1 MDRIMDSG
9 SIDWGSTPHG
19 CTTAPDSFCP
29 ALFFKNQPTLKRNSY
44 LAAIAALAIAISAGA
59 PEASAQKYRDTSL
72 SNKERAELV
81 LKELTLDEKIAMMMD
96 DSPAV
101 ERLGIKRYNW
111 WNEALHGVGRAGFA
125 TVFPQAIGMA
135 ATFDDTLLRDI
146 FTCISD
152 EARAKFNTLGDEDV
166 TRYKGLTF
174 WTPNVNIFRDPRW
187 GRGQETYGEDP
198 YLSSMLGKAAVGG
211 LQGPADAKQIK
222 TIACA
227 KHYAVHSGP
236 EWNRHSF
243 DARDID
249 PRDLWETYLPAFKT
263 LVDANVGQV
272 MCAYNRVEGEPC
284 CSNKRLLNDILRN
297 KWGYDKIVVS
307 DCWAIRDFFRPDAH
321 ATHPSATEASAD
333 AVISGTDL
341 ECGSAY
347 KNLREAYDKG
357 LVSEDAIDRS
367 LLRLLEARLSL
378 GELFNDPGEWDSL
391 GQNDICSPAHK
402 QLALDAARKSMTLL
416 KNNGI
421 LPLSPDAKIM
431 VMGPNATDS
440 VMQWGNYNG
449 FPTRT
454 TSILEGIQAIAPQ
467 ARYLKGCDH
476 VKNNNTV
483 STFDMLSSNG
493 QKGITATYWNN
504 TAKEGSPAATEQI
517 SFPINK
523 NTGGATVFAPGVN
536 LEDFSA
542 TFSTVFTPEESG
554 EYFINMTASRGLKGL
569 KVNGERVAKSY
580 GSNPTN
586 DYAYAIQAE
595 KGKSY
600 DIEIDWVNDR
610 PGTAVLKFD
619 IGRSVKYDT
628 DCADSDVVVFVGG
641 ISAALE
647 GEEMP
652 VTVEGFRGGDRTSIE
667 LPAVQRELIRDLR
680 KQGKKIVFVNC
691 SGSAMGLAQEDE
703 LCDAVLQAWYPGEAG
718 GTAVAETLFGLNNPA
733 GRLPVT
739 FYTGD
744 AQLPD
749 FEDYDMTGRTY
760 RYMTDKPLYAFGHGL
775 SYTTFDYS
783 APKVKGGKAGD
794 PVRLSVKVKNSGD
807 RDGDEV
813 VQVYVKNSADR
824 ELNKTL
830 RAFRR
835 IHLKAG
841 EAKDVEFELAPDAFA
856 FYDTVSGE
864 LKALPGSYEVAV
876 GPASDNTA
884 SVMIDYK

>member
-1 MDRIMDSG
+1 M
-9 SIDWGSTPHG
+9 
-19 CTTAPDSFCP
+19 TAM
-29 ALFFKNQPTLKRNSY
+29 
-44 LAAIAALAIAISAGA
+44 AAIAIAFAAGNTD
-59 PEASAQKYRDTSL
+59 ASAQKYKDSSL
-72 SNKERAELV
+72 SNKERAQLV
-81 LKELTLDEKIAMMMD
+81 LDELTLDEKIAMMMD
-96 DSPAV
+96 DSPAI

-111 WNEALHGVGRAGFA
+111 WNEALHGIGRAGFA
-125 TVFPQAIGMA
+125 TVFPQAVGMA
-135 ATFDDTLLRDI
+135 ATFDDVLIHDI
-146 FTCISD
+146 FNCISD
-152 EARAKFNTLGDEDV
+152 EARAKFNTLGDQDV

-198 YLSSMLGKAAVGG
+198 YLSSMLGKAAVEG
-211 LQGPADAKQIK
+211 LQGPADAKHIK

-307 DCWAIRDFFRPDAH
+307 DCWAIRDFFRKDAH
-321 ATHPSATEASAD
+321 ATHPSAVEASAD
-333 AVISGTDL
+333 AVFSGTDL

-347 KNLREAYDKG
+347 KSLREAYDKG
-357 LVSEDAIDRS
+357 LISEETIDRS

-378 GELFNDPGEWDSL
+378 GELFYESSEWDSL
-391 GQNDICSPAHK
+391 GHKDICSPAHK

-416 KNNGI
+416 KNNGV
-421 LPLSPDAKIM
+421 LPLNADAKIM
-431 VMGPNATDS
+431 VMGPNANDT

-467 ARYLKGCDH
+467 ALYLKGCDH
-476 VKNNNTV
+476 VKNNNTI
-483 STFDMLSSNG
+483 STFDMLSIDG
-493 QKGITATYWNN
+493 HKGFNATYWNN
-504 TAKEGSPAATEQI
+504 TSKEGEPAAREII

-523 NTGGATVFAPGVN
+523 STGGATVFAPGVN

-542 TFSTVFTPEESG
+542 TFSTEFTPGESG
-554 EYFINMTASRGLKGL
+554 EYIINMTASRGLKGL
-569 KVNGERVAKSY
+569 NIDGKRVAKSY

-595 KGKSY
+595 KGKTY
-600 DIEIDWVNDR
+600 KIDIDWVNDR

-619 IGRSVKYDT
+619 IGRSVEYET
-628 DCADSDVVVFVGG
+628 DCGDVDVVVFAGG

-652 VTVEGFRGGDRTSIE
+652 VTVEGFKGGDRTSIE
-667 LPAVQRELIRDLR
+667 LPKVQRELIRDLK
-680 KQGKKIVFVNC
+680 KQGKKIVFINC

-718 GTAVAETLFGLNNPA
+718 GTAVAETIFGINNPA

-749 FEDYDMTGRTY
+749 FEDYDMSGRTY
-760 RYMTDKPLYAFGHGL
+760 RYMTEKPLYAFGHGL
-775 SYTTFDYS
+775 SYTTFEYS
-783 APKVKGGKAGD
+783 KPEVSGDKAGD
-794 PVRLSVKVKNSGD
+794 PVTLSVNIKNSGD

-813 VQVYVKNSADR
+813 VQVYIKNTEDR

-835 IHLKAG
+835 INLKKG
-841 EAKDVEFELAPDAFA
+841 ESQDVTFELGPEAFA
-856 FYDTVSGE
+856 FFNPESGE
-864 LKALPGSYEVAV
+864 MQTLPGTYEVSV
-876 GPASDNTA
+876 GGASDKNTM
-884 SVMIDYK
+884 VTVVLN

>member
-1 MDRIMDSG
+1 M
-9 SIDWGSTPHG
+9 
-19 CTTAPDSFCP
+19 
-29 ALFFKNQPTLKRNSY
+29 KQKRHIAAF
-44 LAAIAALAIAISAGA
+44 AAIAIAFAAASGTALA
-59 PEASAQKYRDTSL
+59 QDYKDTSL
-72 SNKERAELV
+72 TNRERAELV
-81 LKELTLDEKIAMMMD
+81 LKQLTLDEKIAMMMD
-96 DSPAV
+96 DSPAID
-101 ERLGIKRYNW
+101 RLGIKRYNW

-135 ATFDDTLLRDI
+135 AAFDGDLQFRVFD
-146 FTCISD
+146 CISD
-152 EARAKFNTLGDEDV
+152 EARAKFNTLGDEEV

-198 YLSSMLGKAAVGG
+198 YLSSVLGKAAVEG
-211 LQGPADAKQIK
+211 LQGPADAKHIK

-284 CSNKRLLNDILRN
+284 CSNKRLLHDILRN
-297 KWGYDKIVVS
+297 RWGYDKIIVS

-321 ATHPSATEASAD
+321 ATHPSAVEASAD
-333 AVISGTDL
+333 AVASGTDL

-347 KNLREAYDKG
+347 KSLREAYDKG
-357 LVSEDAIDRS
+357 LISEEAIDTS

-378 GELFNDPGEWDSL
+378 GELFDDASEWDSL
-391 GQNDICSPAHK
+391 GEKDICSPTHK
-402 QLALDAARKSMTLL
+402 QLALEAARKSMTLL

-421 LPLSPDAKIM
+421 LPLSPDARIT

-449 FPTRT
+449 FPTHT
-454 TSILEGIQAIAPQ
+454 TSILDGILAIAPQ

-476 VKNNNTV
+476 VKNNNTI
-483 STFDMLSSNG
+483 STFDMLSSDG
-493 QKGITATYWNN
+493 KKGITAAYWNN
-504 TAKEGSPAATEQI
+504 TSKAGEPVAREVLTS
-517 SFPINK
+517 PINK

-542 TFSTVFTPEESG
+542 TFSTEFTPEESG
-554 EYFINMTASRGLKGL
+554 EYIINMTASRGLKGL
-569 KVNGERVAKSY
+569 SVDGKRVAKSY

-586 DYAYAIQAE
+586 DYAYAIQAA
-595 KGKSY
+595 KGKTY
-600 DIEIDWVNDR
+600 RIDIDWVNDR
-610 PGTAVLKFD
+610 PGIAVLKFD
-619 IGRSVKYDT
+619 IGRSVDYAT
-628 DCADSDVVVFVGG
+628 ECGDSDIVVFVGG

-652 VTVEGFRGGDRTSIE
+652 VSVEGFRGGDRNTIE
-667 LPAVQRELIRDLR
+667 LPQVQRDLVR
-680 KQGKKIVFVNC
+680 KLKEQGKKIVFVNC
-691 SGSAMGLAQEDE
+691 SGSAMGLSQEDA

-744 AQLPD
+744 SQLPD
-749 FEDYDMTGRTY
+749 FEDYDMSGRTY
-760 RYMTDKPLYAFGHGL
+760 RYMTEKPLYAFGHGL
-775 SYTTFDYS
+775 SYTSFDYS
-783 APKVKGGKAGD
+783 TPKVKASKAGM
-794 PVRLSVKVKNSGD
+794 PVSLSLDVKNSGD

-813 VQVYVKNSADR
+813 VQVYIKRSDDR

-835 IHLKAG
+835 IHLKKG
-841 EAKDVEFELAPDAFA
+841 ETKDVSFDLGPDAFA
-856 FYDTVSGE
+856 FFNPESGE
-864 LKALPGSYEVAV
+864 METRPGTYELFV
-876 GPASDNTA
+876 GPASDNT
-884 SVMIDYK
+884 SKITVNLD

>member
-1 MDRIMDSG
+1 M
-9 SIDWGSTPHG
+9 
-19 CTTAPDSFCP
+19 
-29 ALFFKNQPTLKRNSY
+29 KQKRHIAAF
-44 LAAIAALAIAISAGA
+44 AAIAIAFAAASGTALA
-59 PEASAQKYRDTSL
+59 QDYKDTSL
-72 SNKERAELV
+72 SNRERAELV
-81 LKELTLDEKIAMMMD
+81 LKQLTLDEKIAMMMD
-96 DSPAV
+96 DSPAID
-101 ERLGIKRYNW
+101 RLGIKRYNW

-135 ATFDDTLLRDI
+135 AAFDSDLQFRVFD
-146 FTCISD
+146 CISD
-152 EARAKFNTLGDEDV
+152 EARAKFNTLGDEEV

-198 YLSSMLGKAAVGG
+198 YLSSVLGKAAVEG
-211 LQGPADAKQIK
+211 LQGPADAKHIK

-284 CSNKRLLNDILRN
+284 CSNKRLLHDILRN
-297 KWGYDKIVVS
+297 RWGYDKIIVS

-321 ATHPSATEASAD
+321 ATHPSAVEASAD
-333 AVISGTDL
+333 AVASGTDL

-347 KNLREAYDKG
+347 KSLREAYDKG
-357 LVSEDAIDRS
+357 LISEEAIDTS

-378 GELFNDPGEWDSL
+378 GELFDDASEWDSL
-391 GQNDICSPAHK
+391 GEKDICSPAHK
-402 QLALDAARKSMTLL
+402 QLALEAARKSMTLL

-421 LPLSPDAKIM
+421 LPLSPDARIT

-449 FPTRT
+449 FPTHT
-454 TSILEGIQAIAPQ
+454 TSILDGILAIAPQ

-476 VKNNNTV
+476 VKNNNTI
-483 STFDMLSSNG
+483 STFDMLSSDG
-493 QKGITATYWNN
+493 KKGITAAYWNN
-504 TAKEGSPAATEQI
+504 TSKAGEPVAREVITS
-517 SFPINK
+517 PINK

-542 TFSTVFTPEESG
+542 TFSTEFTPEESG
-554 EYFINMTASRGLKGL
+554 EYIINMTASRGLKGL
-569 KVNGERVAKSY
+569 SVDGKRVAKSY

-595 KGKSY
+595 KGKTY
-600 DIEIDWVNDR
+600 RIDIDWVNDR
-610 PGTAVLKFD
+610 PGIAVLKFD
-619 IGRSVKYDT
+619 IGRSVDYAT
-628 DCADSDVVVFVGG
+628 ECGDSDIVVFVGG

-652 VTVEGFRGGDRTSIE
+652 VSVEGFRGGDRNTIE
-667 LPAVQRELIRDLR
+667 LPQVQRDLVR
-680 KQGKKIVFVNC
+680 KLKEQGKKIVFVNC
-691 SGSAMGLAQEDE
+691 SGSAMGLSQEDA

-744 AQLPD
+744 SQLPD
-749 FEDYDMTGRTY
+749 FEDYDMSGRTY
-760 RYMTDKPLYAFGHGL
+760 RYMTEKPLYAFGHGL
-775 SYTTFDYS
+775 SYTSFDYS
-783 APKVKGGKAGD
+783 TPKVKASKAGM
-794 PVRLSVKVKNSGD
+794 PVSLSLDVKNSGD

-813 VQVYVKNSADR
+813 VQVYIKRSDDR

-835 IHLKAG
+835 IHLKKG
-841 EAKDVEFELAPDAFA
+841 ETKDVCFDLGSDAFA
-856 FYDTVSGE
+856 FFNPESGE
-864 LKALPGSYEVAV
+864 METRPGKYELFV
-876 GPASDNTA
+876 GPASDNT
-884 SVMIDYK
+884 SKITVNLD

>member
-1 MDRIMDSG
+1 M
-9 SIDWGSTPHG
+9 
-19 CTTAPDSFCP
+19 
-29 ALFFKNQPTLKRNSY
+29 KQKRHIAAF
-44 LAAIAALAIAISAGA
+44 AAIAIAFAAASGTALA
-59 PEASAQKYRDTSL
+59 QDYKDTSL
-72 SNKERAELV
+72 SNRERAELV
-81 LKELTLDEKIAMMMD
+81 LKQLTLDEKIAMMMD
-96 DSPAV
+96 DSPAID
-101 ERLGIKRYNW
+101 RLGIKRYNW

-135 ATFDDTLLRDI
+135 AAFDGDLQFRVFD
-146 FTCISD
+146 CISD
-152 EARAKFNTLGDEDV
+152 EARAKFNTLGDEEV

-198 YLSSMLGKAAVGG
+198 YLSSMLGKAAVEG
-211 LQGPADAKQIK
+211 LQGPADAKHIK

-284 CSNKRLLNDILRN
+284 CSNKRLLHDILRN
-297 KWGYDKIVVS
+297 RWGYDKIIVS

-321 ATHPSATEASAD
+321 ATHPSAVEASAD
-333 AVISGTDL
+333 AVASGTDL

-347 KNLREAYDKG
+347 KSLREAYDKG
-357 LVSEDAIDRS
+357 LISEEAIDTS

-378 GELFNDPGEWDSL
+378 GELFDDASEWDSL
-391 GQNDICSPAHK
+391 GEKDICSPAHK
-402 QLALDAARKSMTLL
+402 QLALEAARKSMTLL

-421 LPLSPDAKIM
+421 LPLSPDARIT

-449 FPTRT
+449 FPTHT
-454 TSILEGIQAIAPQ
+454 TSILDGILAIAPQ

-476 VKNNNTV
+476 VKNNNTI
-483 STFDMLSSNG
+483 STFDMLSSDG
-493 QKGITATYWNN
+493 KKGITAAYWNN
-504 TAKEGSPAATEQI
+504 TSKAGEPVAREVLTS
-517 SFPINK
+517 PINK

-542 TFSTVFTPEESG
+542 TFSTEFTPEESG
-554 EYFINMTASRGLKGL
+554 EYIINMTASRGLKGL
-569 KVNGERVAKSY
+569 SVDGKRVAKSY

-595 KGKSY
+595 KGKTY
-600 DIEIDWVNDR
+600 RIDIDWVNDR
-610 PGTAVLKFD
+610 PGIAVLKFD
-619 IGRSVKYDT
+619 NGRSVDDAT
-628 DCADSDVVVFVGG
+628 ECGDSDILVFVGG

-652 VTVEGFRGGDRTSIE
+652 VSVEGFRGGDRNTIE
-667 LPAVQRELIRDLR
+667 LPQVQRDLVR
-680 KQGKKIVFVNC
+680 KLKEQGKKIVFVNC
-691 SGSAMGLAQEDE
+691 SGSAMGLSQEDA

-744 AQLPD
+744 SQLPD
-749 FEDYDMTGRTY
+749 FEDYDMSGRTY
-760 RYMTDKPLYAFGHGL
+760 RYMTEKPLYAFGHGL
-775 SYTTFDYS
+775 SYTSFDYS
-783 APKVKGGKAGD
+783 TPKVKASKAGM
-794 PVRLSVKVKNSGD
+794 PVSLSLDVKNSGD

-813 VQVYVKNSADR
+813 VQVYIKRSDDR

-835 IHLKAG
+835 IHLKKG
-841 EAKDVEFELAPDAFA
+841 ETKDVSFDLGPDAFA
-856 FYDTVSGE
+856 FFNPESGE
-864 LKALPGSYEVAV
+864 METRPGKYELFV
-876 GPASDNTA
+876 GPASDNT
-884 SVMIDYK
+884 SKITVNLD

>member
-1 MDRIMDSG
+1 M
-9 SIDWGSTPHG
+9 
-19 CTTAPDSFCP
+19 
-29 ALFFKNQPTLKRNSY
+29 KRSRY
-44 LAAIAALAIAISAGA
+44 FTAIAAVAIAMTFGNR
-59 PEASAQKYRDTSL
+59 EAYSQKYTDQTL

-96 DSPAV
+96 DSPAI

-135 ATFDDTLLRDI
+135 ATFDDTLLHDV
-146 FTCISD
+146 FSCISD
-152 EARAKFNTLGDEDV
+152 EARAKFNTLGDQDV

-198 YLSSMLGKAAVGG
+198 YLSSMLGKAAVEG
-211 LQGPADAKQIK
+211 LQGPADSKHIK

-307 DCWAIRDFFRPDAH
+307 DCWAIRDFFRPNAH
-321 ATHPSATEASAD
+321 ATHPSAVEASAD

-341 ECGSAY
+341 ECGSSY
-347 KNLREAYDKG
+347 QSLREAYDKG
-357 LVSEDAIDRS
+357 LITEEAIDRS

-378 GELFNDPGEWDSL
+378 GELFYESSEWDSL
-391 GQNDICSPAHK
+391 GQKDICSPAHK
-402 QLALDAARKSMTLL
+402 QLALEAARKSMTLL
-416 KNNGI
+416 KNDGV
-421 LPLSPDAKIM
+421 LPLRPDAKIM
-431 VMGPNATDS
+431 VMGPNATDT

-454 TSILEGIQAIAPQ
+454 TSILEGIQAFAPQ

-483 STFDMLSSNG
+483 STFDMLSTDG
-493 QKGITATYWNN
+493 RKGISATYWNN
-504 TAKEGSPAATEQI
+504 TAKEGEPAAREI
-517 SFPINK
+517 INFPINK

-536 LEDFSA
+536 LENFSA
-542 TFSTVFTPEESG
+542 TFATEFTPEESG
-554 EYFINMTASRGLKGL
+554 EYFINMTASRGLKAL
-569 KVNGERVAKSY
+569 KIDGKQVAKSY

-595 KGKSY
+595 KGKKY
-600 DIEIDWVNDR
+600 EIEIDWVFDR
-610 PGTAVLKFD
+610 PGIAVLKFD
-619 IGRSVKYDT
+619 IGRSVDYET
-628 DCADSDVVVFVGG
+628 DCGDADVVVFAGG

-652 VTVEGFRGGDRTSIE
+652 VTIEGFKGGDRTSIE
-667 LPAVQRELIRDLR
+667 LPKVQRELIRKLKD
-680 KQGKKIVFVNC
+680 QGKKIVFVNC
-691 SGSAMGLAQEDE
+691 SGSAMGLSQEDE

-718 GTAVAETLFGLNNPA
+718 GQAVAETLFGINNPA

-744 AQLPD
+744 SQLPD
-749 FEDYDMTGRTY
+749 FEDYDMEGRTY
-760 RYMTDKPLYAFGHGL
+760 RYMTEKPLYAFGHGL

-783 APKVKGGKAGD
+783 KPEVMKGKDGQ
-794 PVRLSVKVKNSGD
+794 PVTLSVNVKNSGD
-807 RDGDEV
+807 MDGDEV
-813 VQVYVKNSADR
+813 VQVYIKNSADR
-824 ELNKTL
+824 QLNKTL

-835 IHLKAG
+835 IHLKKG
-841 EAKDVEFELAPDAFA
+841 EAQDVSFELGPDAFA
-856 FYDTVSGE
+856 FFNPESGE
-864 LKALPGSYEVAV
+864 MEAMPGTYEVSV
-876 GPASDNTA
+876 GGASDNTTA
-884 SVMIDYK
+884 VSFVLN

>member
-1 MDRIMDSG
+1 M
-9 SIDWGSTPHG
+9 
-19 CTTAPDSFCP
+19 
-29 ALFFKNQPTLKRNSY
+29 KQKRHIAAF
-44 LAAIAALAIAISAGA
+44 AAIAIAFAAASGTALA
-59 PEASAQKYRDTSL
+59 QDYKDTSL
-72 SNKERAELV
+72 SNRERAELV
-81 LKELTLDEKIAMMMD
+81 LKQLTLDEKIAMMMD
-96 DSPAV
+96 DSPAID
-101 ERLGIKRYNW
+101 RLGIKRYNW

-135 ATFDDTLLRDI
+135 AAFDGDLQFRVFD
-146 FTCISD
+146 CISD
-152 EARAKFNTLGDEDV
+152 EARAKFNTLGDEEV

-198 YLSSMLGKAAVGG
+198 YLSSVLGKAAVEG
-211 LQGPADAKQIK
+211 LQGPADAKHIK

-284 CSNKRLLNDILRN
+284 CSNKRLLHDILRN
-297 KWGYDKIVVS
+297 RWGYDKIIVS

-321 ATHPSATEASAD
+321 ATHPSAVEASAD
-333 AVISGTDL
+333 AVASGTDL

-347 KNLREAYDKG
+347 KSLREAYDKG
-357 LVSEDAIDRS
+357 LISEEAIDTS

-378 GELFNDPGEWDSL
+378 GELFDDASEWDSL
-391 GQNDICSPAHK
+391 GEKDICSPTHK
-402 QLALDAARKSMTLL
+402 QLALEAARKSMTLL

-421 LPLSPDAKIM
+421 LPLSPDARIT

-449 FPTRT
+449 FPTHT
-454 TSILEGIQAIAPQ
+454 TSILDGILAIAPQ

-476 VKNNNTV
+476 VKNNNTI
-483 STFDMLSSNG
+483 STFDMLSSDG
-493 QKGITATYWNN
+493 KKGITAAYWNN
-504 TAKEGSPAATEQI
+504 TSKAGEPVAREVITS
-517 SFPINK
+517 PINK

-542 TFSTVFTPEESG
+542 TFSTEFTPEESG
-554 EYFINMTASRGLKGL
+554 EYIINMTASRGLKGL
-569 KVNGERVAKSY
+569 SVDGKRVAKSY

-595 KGKSY
+595 KGKTY
-600 DIEIDWVNDR
+600 RIDIDWVNDR
-610 PGTAVLKFD
+610 PGIAVLKFD
-619 IGRSVKYDT
+619 IGRSVDYAT
-628 DCADSDVVVFVGG
+628 ECGDSDIVVFVGG

-652 VTVEGFRGGDRTSIE
+652 VSVEGFRGGDRNTIE
-667 LPAVQRELIRDLR
+667 LPQVQRDLVR
-680 KQGKKIVFVNC
+680 KLKEQGKKIVFVNC
-691 SGSAMGLAQEDE
+691 SGSAMGLSQEDA

-744 AQLPD
+744 SQLPD
-749 FEDYDMTGRTY
+749 FEDYDMSGRTY
-760 RYMTDKPLYAFGHGL
+760 RYMTEKPLYAFGHGL
-775 SYTTFDYS
+775 SYTSFDYS
-783 APKVKGGKAGD
+783 TPKVKASKAGM
-794 PVRLSVKVKNSGD
+794 PVSLSLDVKNSGD

-813 VQVYVKNSADR
+813 VQVYIKRSDDR

-835 IHLKAG
+835 IHLKKG
-841 EAKDVEFELAPDAFA
+841 ETKDVCFDLGPDAFA
-856 FYDTVSGE
+856 FFNPESGE
-864 LKALPGSYEVAV
+864 METRPGTYELFV
-876 GPASDNTA
+876 GPASDNT
-884 SVMIDYK
+884 SKITVNLD

>member
-1 MDRIMDSG
+1 M
-9 SIDWGSTPHG
+9 
-19 CTTAPDSFCP
+19 
-29 ALFFKNQPTLKRNSY
+29 
-44 LAAIAALAIAISAGA
+44 
-59 PEASAQKYRDTSL
+59 DTSL
-72 SNKERAELV
+72 SGRERAALV

-96 DSPAV
+96 DSPAID
-101 ERLGIKRYNW
+101 RLGIKRYNW
-111 WNEALHGVGRAGFA
+111 WNEALHGIGRAGYA

-135 ATFDDTLLRDI
+135 AAFDEDLQHRI
-146 FTCISD
+146 FDCISD
-152 EARAKFNTLGDEDV
+152 EARAKFNTLGDQDV

-198 YLSSMLGKAAVGG
+198 YLSSVLGKAAVEG
-211 LQGPADAKQIK
+211 LQGPADSKHIK

-321 ATHPSATEASAD
+321 ATHPSAVEASAD
-333 AVISGTDL
+333 AVVSGTDL

-347 KNLREAYDKG
+347 KSLREAYERG
-357 LVSEDAIDRS
+357 LISEEAIDRS
-367 LLRLLEARLSL
+367 LMRLLEARLSL
-378 GELFNDPGEWDSL
+378 GELFHEDSEWDSL
-391 GQNDICSPAHK
+391 GQNDICSPEHK
-402 QLALDAARKSMTLL
+402 KLALEAARKSMTLL
-416 KNNGI
+416 KNDGI

-431 VMGPNATDS
+431 VMGPNATDI

-467 ARYLKGCDH
+467 ALYLKGCDH

-483 STFDMLSSNG
+483 STFGMLSSNG
-493 QKGITATYWNN
+493 QKGISATYWNN
-504 TAKEGSPAATEQI
+504 TAKEGEPAATEMI
-517 SFPINK
+517 AFPINK

-542 TFSTVFTPEESG
+542 TYSTVFTPEESG
-554 EYFINMTASRGLKGL
+554 EYIINMTASRGLKSL
-569 KVNGERVAKSY
+569 MVNGERVLKSY
-580 GSNPTN
+580 GSSPTN

-595 KGKSY
+595 KGKTY

-619 IGRSVKYDT
+619 IGRSVEYET
-628 DCADSDVVVFVGG
+628 DCGESDVVVFVGG

-667 LPAVQRELIRDLR
+667 LPAVQRELIKKLR

-691 SGSAMGLAQEDE
+691 SGSAVGLAQEDG

-718 GTAVAETLFGLNNPA
+718 GTAVAETLFGINNPA

-749 FEDYDMTGRTY
+749 FEDYDMAGRTY
-760 RYMTDKPLYAFGHGL
+760 RYMTEKPLYAFGHGL

-783 APKVKGGKAGD
+783 TPKAEGIRKGSPVK
-794 PVRLSVKVKNSGD
+794 LSVNVKNSGD

-813 VQVYVKNSADR
+813 VQVYVRNPADR

-830 RAFRR
+830 RAFKR

-841 EAKDVEFELAPDAFA
+841 EARDVEFELGREAFA
-856 FYDTVSGE
+856 FFNPGSGE
-864 LKALPGSYEVAV
+864 LETLPGSYEVEI
-876 GPASDNTA
+876 GPSSDRTSKILVNL
-884 SVMIDYK
+884 D

>member
-1 MDRIMDSG
+1 M
-9 SIDWGSTPHG
+9 
-19 CTTAPDSFCP
+19 
-29 ALFFKNQPTLKRNSY
+29 KQKRHIAAF
-44 LAAIAALAIAISAGA
+44 AAIAIAFAAASGTALA
-59 PEASAQKYRDTSL
+59 QDYKDTSL
-72 SNKERAELV
+72 SNRERAELV
-81 LKELTLDEKIAMMMD
+81 LKQLTLDEKIAMMMD
-96 DSPAV
+96 DSPAID
-101 ERLGIKRYNW
+101 RLGIKRYNW

-135 ATFDDTLLRDI
+135 AAFDSDLQFRVFD
-146 FTCISD
+146 CISD
-152 EARAKFNTLGDEDV
+152 EARAKFNTLGDEEV

-198 YLSSMLGKAAVGG
+198 YLSSVLGKAAVEG
-211 LQGPADAKQIK
+211 LQGPADAKHIK

-284 CSNKRLLNDILRN
+284 CSNKRLLHDILRN
-297 KWGYDKIVVS
+297 RWGYDKIIVS

-321 ATHPSATEASAD
+321 ATHPSAVEASAD
-333 AVISGTDL
+333 AVASGTDL

-347 KNLREAYDKG
+347 KSLREAYDKG
-357 LVSEDAIDRS
+357 LISEEAIDTS

-378 GELFNDPGEWDSL
+378 GELFDDASEWDSL
-391 GQNDICSPAHK
+391 GEKDICSPAHK
-402 QLALDAARKSMTLL
+402 QLALEAARKSMTLL

-421 LPLSPDAKIM
+421 LPLSPDARIT

-449 FPTRT
+449 FPTHT
-454 TSILEGIQAIAPQ
+454 TSILYCILSIAPQ

-476 VKNNNTV
+476 VKNNNTI
-483 STFDMLSSNG
+483 STFDMLSSDG
-493 QKGITATYWNN
+493 KKGITAAYWNN
-504 TAKEGSPAATEQI
+504 TSKAGEPVAREVITS
-517 SFPINK
+517 PINK

-542 TFSTVFTPEESG
+542 TFSTEFTPEESG
-554 EYFINMTASRGLKGL
+554 EYIINMTASRGLKGL
-569 KVNGERVAKSY
+569 SVDGKRVAKSY

-595 KGKSY
+595 KGKTY
-600 DIEIDWVNDR
+600 RIDIDWVNDR
-610 PGTAVLKFD
+610 PGIAVLKFD
-619 IGRSVKYDT
+619 IGRSVDYAT
-628 DCADSDVVVFVGG
+628 ECGDSDIVVFVGG

-652 VTVEGFRGGDRTSIE
+652 VSVEGFRGGDRNTIE
-667 LPAVQRELIRDLR
+667 LPQVQRDLVR
-680 KQGKKIVFVNC
+680 KLKEQGKKIVFVNC
-691 SGSAMGLAQEDE
+691 SGSAMGLSQEDA

-744 AQLPD
+744 SQLPD
-749 FEDYDMTGRTY
+749 FEDYDMSGRTY
-760 RYMTDKPLYAFGHGL
+760 RYMTEKPLYAFGHGL
-775 SYTTFDYS
+775 SYTSFDYS
-783 APKVKGGKAGD
+783 TPKVKASKAGM
-794 PVRLSVKVKNSGD
+794 PVSLSLDVKNSGD

-813 VQVYVKNSADR
+813 VQVYIKRSDDR

-835 IHLKAG
+835 IHLKKG
-841 EAKDVEFELAPDAFA
+841 ETKDVCFDLGSDAFA
-856 FYDTVSGE
+856 FFNPESGE
-864 LKALPGSYEVAV
+864 METRPGTYELFV
-876 GPASDNTA
+876 GPASDNT
-884 SVMIDYK
+884 SKITVNLD

>member
-1 MDRIMDSG
+1 M
-9 SIDWGSTPHG
+9 
-19 CTTAPDSFCP
+19 
-29 ALFFKNQPTLKRNSY
+29 KQKRHIAAF
-44 LAAIAALAIAISAGA
+44 AAIAIAFAAASGTALA
-59 PEASAQKYRDTSL
+59 QDYKDTSL
-72 SNKERAELV
+72 SNRERAELV
-81 LKELTLDEKIAMMMD
+81 LKQLTLDEKIAMMMD
-96 DSPAV
+96 DSPAID
-101 ERLGIKRYNW
+101 RLGIKRYNW

-135 ATFDDTLLRDI
+135 AAFDSDLQFRVFD
-146 FTCISD
+146 CISD
-152 EARAKFNTLGDEDV
+152 EARAKFNTLGDEEV

-198 YLSSMLGKAAVGG
+198 YLSSVLGKAAVEG
-211 LQGPADAKQIK
+211 LQGPADAKHIK

-284 CSNKRLLNDILRN
+284 CSNKRLLHDILRN
-297 KWGYDKIVVS
+297 RWGYDKIIVS

-321 ATHPSATEASAD
+321 ATHPSAVEASAD
-333 AVISGTDL
+333 AVASGTDL

-347 KNLREAYDKG
+347 KSLREAYDKG
-357 LVSEDAIDRS
+357 LISEEAIDTS

-378 GELFNDPGEWDSL
+378 GELFDDASEWDSL
-391 GQNDICSPAHK
+391 GEKDICSPAHK
-402 QLALDAARKSMTLL
+402 QLALEAARKSMTLL

-421 LPLSPDAKIM
+421 LPLSPDARIT

-449 FPTRT
+449 FPTHT
-454 TSILEGIQAIAPQ
+454 TSILDGILAIAPQ

-476 VKNNNTV
+476 VKNNNTI
-483 STFDMLSSNG
+483 STFDMLSSDG
-493 QKGITATYWNN
+493 KKGITAAYWNN
-504 TAKEGSPAATEQI
+504 TSKAGEPVAREVLTS
-517 SFPINK
+517 PINK

-542 TFSTVFTPEESG
+542 TFSTEFTPEESG
-554 EYFINMTASRGLKGL
+554 EYIINMTASRGLKGL
-569 KVNGERVAKSY
+569 SVDGKRVAKSY

-595 KGKSY
+595 KGKTY
-600 DIEIDWVNDR
+600 RIDIDWVNDR
-610 PGTAVLKFD
+610 PGIAVLKFD
-619 IGRSVKYDT
+619 IGRSVDYAT
-628 DCADSDVVVFVGG
+628 ECGDSDIVVFVGG

-652 VTVEGFRGGDRTSIE
+652 VSVEGFRGGDRNTIE
-667 LPAVQRELIRDLR
+667 LPQVQRDLVR
-680 KQGKKIVFVNC
+680 KLKEQGKKIVFVNC
-691 SGSAMGLAQEDE
+691 SGSAMGLSQEDA

-744 AQLPD
+744 SQLPD
-749 FEDYDMTGRTY
+749 FEDYDMSGRTY
-760 RYMTDKPLYAFGHGL
+760 RYMTEKPLYAFGHGL
-775 SYTTFDYS
+775 SYTSFDYS
-783 APKVKGGKAGD
+783 TPKVKASKAGM
-794 PVRLSVKVKNSGD
+794 PVSLSLDVKNSGD

-813 VQVYVKNSADR
+813 VQVYIKRSDDR

-835 IHLKAG
+835 IHLKKG
-841 EAKDVEFELAPDAFA
+841 ETKDISFDLGPDAFA
-856 FYDTVSGE
+856 FFNPESGE
-864 LKALPGSYEVAV
+864 METRPGTYELFV
-876 GPASDNTA
+876 GPASDNSSKIT
-884 SVMIDYK
+884 VNLD

>member
-1 MDRIMDSG
+1 M
-9 SIDWGSTPHG
+9 
-19 CTTAPDSFCP
+19 
-29 ALFFKNQPTLKRNSY
+29 KQKRHIAAF
-44 LAAIAALAIAISAGA
+44 AAIAIAFAAASGTALA
-59 PEASAQKYRDTSL
+59 QDYKDTSL
-72 SNKERAELV
+72 SNRERAELV
-81 LKELTLDEKIAMMMD
+81 LKQLTLDEKIAMMMD
-96 DSPAV
+96 DSPAID
-101 ERLGIKRYNW
+101 RLGIKRYNW

-135 ATFDDTLLRDI
+135 AAFDGDLQFRVFD
-146 FTCISD
+146 CISD
-152 EARAKFNTLGDEDV
+152 EARAKFNTLGDEEV

-198 YLSSMLGKAAVGG
+198 YLSSMLGKAAVEG
-211 LQGPADAKQIK
+211 LQGPADAKHIK

-284 CSNKRLLNDILRN
+284 CSNKRLLHDILRN
-297 KWGYDKIVVS
+297 RWGYDKIIVS

-321 ATHPSATEASAD
+321 ATHPSAVEASAD
-333 AVISGTDL
+333 AVASGTDL

-347 KNLREAYDKG
+347 KSLREAYDKG
-357 LVSEDAIDRS
+357 LISEEAIDTS

-378 GELFNDPGEWDSL
+378 GELFDDASEWDSL
-391 GQNDICSPAHK
+391 GEKDICSAAHK
-402 QLALDAARKSMTLL
+402 QLALEAARKSMTLL

-421 LPLSPDAKIM
+421 LPLSPDARIT

-449 FPTRT
+449 FPTHT
-454 TSILEGIQAIAPQ
+454 TSILDGILAIAPQ

-476 VKNNNTV
+476 VKNNNTI

-493 QKGITATYWNN
+493 KKGITAAYWNN
-504 TAKEGSPAATEQI
+504 TSKAGEPVAREVLTS
-517 SFPINK
+517 PINK

-542 TFSTVFTPEESG
+542 TFSTEFTPEESG
-554 EYFINMTASRGLKGL
+554 EYIINMTASRGLKGL
-569 KVNGERVAKSY
+569 SVDGKRVAKSY

-595 KGKSY
+595 KGKTY
-600 DIEIDWVNDR
+600 RIDIDWVNDR
-610 PGTAVLKFD
+610 PGIAVLKFD
-619 IGRSVKYDT
+619 IGRSVDYAT
-628 DCADSDVVVFVGG
+628 ECGDSDIVVFVGG

-652 VTVEGFRGGDRTSIE
+652 VSVEGFRGGDRNTIE
-667 LPAVQRELIRDLR
+667 LPQVQRDLVR
-680 KQGKKIVFVNC
+680 KLKEQGKKIVFVNC
-691 SGSAMGLAQEDE
+691 SGSAMGLSQEDA

-744 AQLPD
+744 SQLPD
-749 FEDYDMTGRTY
+749 FEDYDMSGRTY
-760 RYMTDKPLYAFGHGL
+760 RYMTEKPLYAFGHGL
-775 SYTTFDYS
+775 SYTSFDYS
-783 APKVKGGKAGD
+783 TPKVKASKAGM
-794 PVRLSVKVKNSGD
+794 PVSLSLDVKNSGD

-813 VQVYVKNSADR
+813 VQVYIKRSDDR

-835 IHLKAG
+835 IHLKKG
-841 EAKDVEFELAPDAFA
+841 ETKDVSFDLGPDAFA
-856 FYDTVSGE
+856 FFNPESGE
-864 LKALPGSYEVAV
+864 METRPGKYELFV
-876 GPASDNTA
+876 GPASDNT
-884 SVMIDYK
+884 SKITVNLD

>member
-1 MDRIMDSG
+1 M
-9 SIDWGSTPHG
+9 
-19 CTTAPDSFCP
+19 
-29 ALFFKNQPTLKRNSY
+29 KQKRHIAAF
-44 LAAIAALAIAISAGA
+44 AAIAIAFAAASGTALA
-59 PEASAQKYRDTSL
+59 QDYKDTSL
-72 SNKERAELV
+72 SNRERAELV
-81 LKELTLDEKIAMMMD
+81 LKQLTLDEKIAMMMD
-96 DSPAV
+96 DSPAID
-101 ERLGIKRYNW
+101 RLGIKRYNW

-135 ATFDDTLLRDI
+135 AAFDGDLQFRVFD
-146 FTCISD
+146 CISD
-152 EARAKFNTLGDEDV
+152 EARAKFNTLGDEEV

-198 YLSSMLGKAAVGG
+198 YLSSMLGKAAVEG
-211 LQGPADAKQIK
+211 LQGPADAKHIK

-284 CSNKRLLNDILRN
+284 CSNKRLLHDILRN
-297 KWGYDKIVVS
+297 RWGYDKIIVS

-321 ATHPSATEASAD
+321 ATHPSAVEASAD
-333 AVISGTDL
+333 AVASGTDL

-347 KNLREAYDKG
+347 KSLREAYDKG
-357 LVSEDAIDRS
+357 LISEEAIDTS

-378 GELFNDPGEWDSL
+378 GELFDDASEWDSL
-391 GQNDICSPAHK
+391 GEKDICSPAHK
-402 QLALDAARKSMTLL
+402 QLALEAARKSMTLL

-421 LPLSPDAKIM
+421 LPLSPDARIT

-449 FPTRT
+449 FPTHT
-454 TSILEGIQAIAPQ
+454 TSILDGILAIAPQ

-476 VKNNNTV
+476 VKNNNTI
-483 STFDMLSSNG
+483 STFDMLSSDG
-493 QKGITATYWNN
+493 KKGITAAYWNN
-504 TAKEGSPAATEQI
+504 TSKAGEPVAREVLTS
-517 SFPINK
+517 PINK

-542 TFSTVFTPEESG
+542 TFSTEFTPEESG
-554 EYFINMTASRGLKGL
+554 EYIINMTASRGLKGL
-569 KVNGERVAKSY
+569 SVDGKRVAKSY

-595 KGKSY
+595 KGKTY
-600 DIEIDWVNDR
+600 RIDIDWVNDR
-610 PGTAVLKFD
+610 PGIAVLKFD
-619 IGRSVKYDT
+619 IGRSVDYAT
-628 DCADSDVVVFVGG
+628 ECGDSDILVFVGG

-652 VTVEGFRGGDRTSIE
+652 VSVEGFRGGDRNTIE
-667 LPAVQRELIRDLR
+667 LPQVQRDLVR
-680 KQGKKIVFVNC
+680 KLKEQGKKIVFVNC
-691 SGSAMGLAQEDE
+691 SGSAMGLSQEDA

-744 AQLPD
+744 SQLPD
-749 FEDYDMTGRTY
+749 FEDYDMSGRTY
-760 RYMTDKPLYAFGHGL
+760 RYMTEKPLYAFGHGL
-775 SYTTFDYS
+775 SYTSFDYS
-783 APKVKGGKAGD
+783 TPKVKASKAGM
-794 PVRLSVKVKNSGD
+794 PVSLSLDVKNSGD

-813 VQVYVKNSADR
+813 VQVYIKRSDDR

-835 IHLKAG
+835 IHLKKG
-841 EAKDVEFELAPDAFA
+841 ETKDVSFDLGPDAFA
-856 FYDTVSGE
+856 FFNPESGE
-864 LKALPGSYEVAV
+864 METRPGKYELFV
-876 GPASDNTA
+876 GPASDNT
-884 SVMIDYK
+884 SKITVNLD

>member
-1 MDRIMDSG
+1 M
-9 SIDWGSTPHG
+9 
-19 CTTAPDSFCP
+19 
-29 ALFFKNQPTLKRNSY
+29 KRNKF
-44 LAAIAALAIAISAGA
+44 LAAALAIGIGLSACSIS
-59 PEASAQKYRDTSL
+59 ASAQSYKDSSL
-72 SNKERAELV
+72 SNKERAALV
-81 LKELTLDEKIAMMMD
+81 LKELTLDEKISMMMD
-96 DSPAV
+96 DSPAI

-135 ATFDDTLLRDI
+135 ATFDDSLLYNV
-146 FTCISD
+146 FNCISD
-152 EARAKFNTLGDEDV
+152 EARAKFNTLGDQDV

-198 YLSSMLGKAAVGG
+198 YLSSQLGKAAVEG
-211 LQGPADAKQIK
+211 LQGPADSKHIK

-284 CSNKRLLNDILRN
+284 CSNKRLLHDILRN

-307 DCWAIRDFFRPDAH
+307 DCWAIRDFYRPNAH
-321 ATHPSATEASAD
+321 ATHPSEVEASAD

-341 ECGSAY
+341 ECGSSY
-347 KNLREAYDKG
+347 MGLREAYKKG
-357 LVSEDAIDRS
+357 LISEETIDKS
-367 LLRLLEARLSL
+367 LMRLLEARLSL
-378 GELFNDPGEWDSL
+378 GELFGEESEWNSL
-391 GQNDICSPAHK
+391 GQGDICSPAHK

-421 LPLSPDAKIM
+421 LPLNPNVSVM
-431 VMGPNATDS
+431 VMGPNATDT
-440 VMQWGNYNG
+440 VMHWGNYNG
-449 FPTRT
+449 FPTQT
-454 TSILEGIQAIAPQ
+454 ISILEGIQNIAPN
-467 ARYLKGCDH
+467 AKYLKGCDH

-504 TAKEGSPAATEQI
+504 IKKDGEPVATERI
-517 SFPINK
+517 NFPINK

-536 LEDFSA
+536 LENFSA
-542 TFSTVFTPEESG
+542 TFSTQFTPEESG
-554 EYFINMTASRGLKGL
+554 EYIINMTASRGLKGL
-569 KVNGERVAKSY
+569 NINGERVAKSY

-595 KGKSY
+595 KGKTY

-610 PGTAVLKFD
+610 PGIAVLKFD
-619 IGRSVKYDT
+619 IGKSVEYDT
-628 DCADSDVVVFVGG
+628 DCGDTDVVVFVGG

-652 VTVEGFRGGDRTSIE
+652 VTVEGFKGGDRTTIE
-667 LPAVQRELIRDLR
+667 LPKVQRDLIKQLKD
-680 KQGKKIVFVNC
+680 QGKKIVFINC

-718 GTAVAETLFGLNNPA
+718 GQAVAETIFGINNPA

-739 FYTGD
+739 FYASD

-749 FEDYDMTGRTY
+749 FEDYDMEGRTY
-760 RYMTDKPLYAFGHGL
+760 RYMTEKPLYAFGHGL

-783 APKVKGGKAGD
+783 DPVANGGKGK
-794 PVRLSVKVKNSGD
+794 PVNLTVNVKNNGE

-813 VQVYVKNSADR
+813 VQVYIKNKADKS
-824 ELNKTL
+824 LNKTL
-830 RAFRR
+830 RAFKR
-835 IHLKAG
+835 IHLKKG
-841 EAKDVEFELAPDAFA
+841 ESQDVNFELGPEAFA
-856 FYDTVSGE
+856 FYNPESGE
-864 LKALPGSYEVAV
+864 MEAITGIYEIGV
-876 GPASDNTA
+876 GPASDNVK
-884 SVMIDYK
+884 SFDFMY

>member
-1 MDRIMDSG
+1 MNRKVFI
-9 SIDWGSTPHG
+9 T
-19 CTTAPDSFCP
+19 
-29 ALFFKNQPTLKRNSY
+29 
-44 LAAIAALAIAISAGA
+44 AISWIAVGFA
-59 PEASAQKYRDTSL
+59 ATFTDAAAQGYKDRSL
-72 SNKERAELV
+72 PIEERAALV
-81 LKELTLDEKIAMMMD
+81 LKELTLDEKISLMMD

-111 WNEALHGVGRAGFA
+111 WNEALHGIGRAGFA

-135 ATFDDTLLRDI
+135 ASFDDTLLYNV
-146 FTCISD
+146 FNCISD
-152 EARAKFNTLGDEDV
+152 EARAKFNTLGDQDV

-198 YLSSMLGKAAVGG
+198 YLSSKLGKAAVEG
-211 LQGPADAKQIK
+211 LQGPDDSKHIK

-284 CSNKRLLNDILRN
+284 CSNKRLLHDILRN

-307 DCWAIRDFFRPDAH
+307 DCWAIRDFYRPNAH
-321 ATHPSATEASAD
+321 ATHPSEVEASAD

-341 ECGSAY
+341 ECGSSY
-347 KNLREAYDKG
+347 IGLREAFDKG
-357 LVSEDAIDRS
+357 LISEETIDKS
-367 LLRLLEARLSL
+367 LLRLLEGRLSL
-378 GELFNDPGEWDSL
+378 GELFGEPSEWDNL
-391 GQNDICSPAHK
+391 GQADICSPAHK
-402 QLALDAARKSMTLL
+402 DLALEAARKSMTLL

-421 LPLSPDAKIM
+421 LPLNRNANIM
-431 VMGPNATDS
+431 VMGPNATDT
-440 VMQWGNYNG
+440 VMHWGNYNG
-449 FPTRT
+449 FPTHT
-454 TSILEGIQAIAPQ
+454 VSILDGIKEIAPQ
-467 ARYLKGCDH
+467 AKYLKGCDH

-483 STFDMLSSNG
+483 SVFDMLSSNG
-493 QKGITATYWNN
+493 KKGISATYWNN
-504 TAKEGSPAATEQI
+504 TKKEGTPAATETI
-517 SFPINK
+517 GFPINK

-542 TFSTVFTPEESG
+542 IYSTTFTPQESG
-554 EYFINMTASRGLKGL
+554 EYIINMTASRALKGL
-569 KVNGERVAKSY
+569 KVDGKQVAKSY

-595 KGKSY
+595 KGKTY
-600 DIEIDWVNDR
+600 QIEIDFVKDR
-610 PGTAVLKFD
+610 PGIAVLKFD
-619 IGRSVKYDT
+619 IGKSVDYDT
-628 DCADSDVVVFVGG
+628 DCSGSDIVIFVGG

-667 LPAVQRELIRDLR
+667 LPKVQRELLKELK
-680 KQGKKIVFVNC
+680 KQDKKIVFVNC
-691 SGSAMGLAQEDE
+691 SGSAMGLAPEDE

-718 GTAVAETLFGLNNPA
+718 GQAVAETLFGINNPA

-739 FYTGD
+739 FYKD
-744 AQLPD
+744 DSQLPD
-749 FEDYDMTGRTY
+749 FEDYDMEGRTY
-760 RYMTDKPLYAFGHGL
+760 RYMTEKPLYAFGHGL
-775 SYTTFDYS
+775 SYTAFDYS
-783 APKVKGGKAGD
+783 VPVAKGGNGK
-794 PVRLSVKVKNSGD
+794 PVTLSVNVKNSGD

-813 VQVYVKNSADR
+813 VQVYIKNKADKS
-824 ELNKTL
+824 LNKTM

-835 IHLKAG
+835 IHLKRG
-841 EAKDVEFELAPDAFA
+841 ESQDVTFDLGPEAFA
-856 FYDTVSGE
+856 FYNPASGE
-864 LKALPGSYEVAV
+864 MEAVAGEYEVGV
-876 GPASDNTA
+876 GGASDKTLDIN
-884 SVMIDYK
+884 IKY

>member
-1 MDRIMDSG
+1 MNRKAIVAAFAGIAVGFAASFTDAAAQSYKDS
-9 SIDWGSTPHG
+9 
-19 CTTAPDSFCP
+19 
-29 ALFFKNQPTLKRNSY
+29 TLP
-44 LAAIAALAIAISAGA
+44 I
-59 PEASAQKYRDTSL
+59 
-72 SNKERAELV
+72 KERAALV
-81 LKELTLDEKIAMMMD
+81 LNELTLDEKIAMMMD
-96 DSPAV
+96 DSPAI

-111 WNEALHGVGRAGFA
+111 WNEALHGIGRAGFA

-135 ATFDDTLLRDI
+135 ASFDDSLI
-146 FTCISD
+146 YNVFNCISD
-152 EARAKFNTLGDEDV
+152 EARAKFNTLGDQDV

-198 YLSSMLGKAAVGG
+198 YLSSMLGKAAVEG
-211 LQGPADAKQIK
+211 LQGPADAKHIK

-284 CSNKRLLNDILRN
+284 CSNKRLLHDILRN

-321 ATHPSATEASAD
+321 GTHPSAVEASAD

-347 KNLREAYDKG
+347 KSLREAYDKG
-357 LVSEDAIDRS
+357 LITEEAINTS

-378 GELFNDPGEWDSL
+378 GELFGDNDCEWNSL
-391 GQNDICSPAHK
+391 GQADICSPAHK
-402 QLALDAARKSMTLL
+402 QLALEAARKSMTLL

-421 LPLSPDAKIM
+421 LPLSPNAKIM
-431 VMGPNATDS
+431 VMGPNATDT

-454 TSILEGIQAIAPQ
+454 TSMLEGIRNIAPD
-467 ARYLKGCDH
+467 AKYLKGCDH

-493 QKGITATYWNN
+493 QKGITAVYWNN
-504 TAKEGSPAATEQI
+504 TTKEGEPVATEVI
-517 SFPINK
+517 NFPINK
-523 NTGGATVFAPGVN
+523 STGGATVFAPGVN
-536 LEDFSA
+536 LENFSA
-542 TFSTVFTPEESG
+542 TYSTVFTPEESG
-554 EYFINMTASRGLKGL
+554 EYIINMTASRGLKGL
-569 KVNGERVAKSY
+569 SIDGERVAKSY

-595 KGKSY
+595 KGKNY
-600 DIEIDWVNDR
+600 NIEIDWVNDR

-619 IGRSVKYDT
+619 IGKSTEYDT
-628 DCADSDVVVFVGG
+628 DCGDSDVVVFVGG

-652 VTVEGFRGGDRTSIE
+652 VTVEGFRGGDRNTIE
-667 LPAVQRELIRDLR
+667 LPKVQRELVKQI
-680 KQGKKIVFVNC
+680 KEQGKKVVFVNC
-691 SGSAMGLAQEDE
+691 SGSAMGLTPEDE
-703 LCDAVLQAWYPGEAG
+703 ICDAVLQAWYPGEAG
-718 GTAVAETLFGLNNPA
+718 GQAVAETLFGINNPA

-739 FYTGD
+739 FYKD
-744 AQLPD
+744 DSQLPD
-749 FEDYDMTGRTY
+749 FEDYDMEGRTY
-760 RYMTDKPLYAFGHGL
+760 RYMTEKPLYAFGHGL
-775 SYTTFDYS
+775 SFTTFDYS
-783 APKVKGGKAGD
+783 TPKANGGNGK
-794 PVRLSVKVKNSGD
+794 PVTLSVNVKNSGD
-807 RDGDEV
+807 YDGDEV
-813 VQVYVKNSADR
+813 VQVYVKNKADKS
-824 ELNKTL
+824 LNKTM

-835 IHLKAG
+835 IHLKKG
-841 EAKDVEFELAPDAFA
+841 EAQDVTFELGPEAFA
-856 FYDTVSGE
+856 FYNPESGE
-864 LKALPGSYEVAV
+864 MEAVAGVYEI
-876 GPASDNTA
+876 GIGGASDDVKTLE
-884 SVMIDYK
+884 IKL

>member
-1 MDRIMDSG
+1 M
-9 SIDWGSTPHG
+9 
-19 CTTAPDSFCP
+19 
-29 ALFFKNQPTLKRNSY
+29 KQKRHIAAF
-44 LAAIAALAIAISAGA
+44 AAIAIAFAAASGTALA
-59 PEASAQKYRDTSL
+59 QDYKDTSL
-72 SNKERAELV
+72 SNRERAELV
-81 LKELTLDEKIAMMMD
+81 LKQLTLDEKIAMMMD
-96 DSPAV
+96 DSPAID
-101 ERLGIKRYNW
+101 RLGIKRYNW

-135 ATFDDTLLRDI
+135 AAFDGDLQFRVFD
-146 FTCISD
+146 CISD
-152 EARAKFNTLGDEDV
+152 EARAKFNTLGDEEV

-198 YLSSMLGKAAVGG
+198 YLSSMLGKAAVEG
-211 LQGPADAKQIK
+211 LQGPADAKHIK

-284 CSNKRLLNDILRN
+284 CSNKRLLHDILRN
-297 KWGYDKIVVS
+297 RWGYDKIIVS

-321 ATHPSATEASAD
+321 ATHPSAVEASAD
-333 AVISGTDL
+333 AVASGTDL

-347 KNLREAYDKG
+347 KSLREAYDKG
-357 LVSEDAIDRS
+357 LISEEAIDTS

-378 GELFNDPGEWDSL
+378 GELFDDASEWDSL
-391 GQNDICSPAHK
+391 GEKDICSPAHK
-402 QLALDAARKSMTLL
+402 QLALEAARKSMTLL

-421 LPLSPDAKIM
+421 LPLSPDARIT

-449 FPTRT
+449 FPTHT
-454 TSILEGIQAIAPQ
+454 TSILDGILAIAPQ

-476 VKNNNTV
+476 VKNNNTI
-483 STFDMLSSNG
+483 STFDMLSSDG
-493 QKGITATYWNN
+493 KKGITAAYWNN
-504 TAKEGSPAATEQI
+504 TSKAGEPVAREVLTS
-517 SFPINK
+517 PINK

-542 TFSTVFTPEESG
+542 TFSTEFTPEESG
-554 EYFINMTASRGLKGL
+554 EYIINMTASRGLKGL
-569 KVNGERVAKSY
+569 SVDGKRVAKSY

-595 KGKSY
+595 KGKTY
-600 DIEIDWVNDR
+600 RIDIDWVNDR
-610 PGTAVLKFD
+610 PGIAVLKFD
-619 IGRSVKYDT
+619 IGRSVDYAT
-628 DCADSDVVVFVGG
+628 ECGDSDILVFVGG

-652 VTVEGFRGGDRTSIE
+652 VSVEGFRGGDRNTIE
-667 LPAVQRELIRDLR
+667 LPQVQRDLVR
-680 KQGKKIVFVNC
+680 KLKEQGKKIVFVNC
-691 SGSAMGLAQEDE
+691 SGSAMGLSQEDA

-744 AQLPD
+744 SQLPD
-749 FEDYDMTGRTY
+749 FEDYDMSGRTY
-760 RYMTDKPLYAFGHGL
+760 RYMTEKPLYAFGHGL
-775 SYTTFDYS
+775 SYTSFDYS
-783 APKVKGGKAGD
+783 TPKVKAYKAGM
-794 PVRLSVKVKNSGD
+794 PVSLSLDVKNSGD

-813 VQVYVKNSADR
+813 VQVYIKRSDDR

-835 IHLKAG
+835 IHLKKG
-841 EAKDVEFELAPDAFA
+841 ETKDVCFDLGSDAFA
-856 FYDTVSGE
+856 FFNPESGE
-864 LKALPGSYEVAV
+864 METRPGTYELFV
-876 GPASDNTA
+876 GPASDNT
-884 SVMIDYK
+884 SKITVNLD

>member
-1 MDRIMDSG
+1 M
-9 SIDWGSTPHG
+9 
-19 CTTAPDSFCP
+19 
-29 ALFFKNQPTLKRNSY
+29 KRKAY
-44 LAAIAALAIAISAGA
+44 FAAIAAIAISMGAGA
-59 PEASAQKYRDTSL
+59 SAASTRTYKDTSL

-101 ERLGIKRYNW
+101 PRLGIKRYNW

-135 ATFDDTLLRDI
+135 AAFDEDLQYRI
-146 FTCISD
+146 FDCISD
-152 EARAKFNTLGDEDV
+152 EARAKFNILGDEDMK
-166 TRYKGLTF
+166 RYQGLTF

-198 YLSSMLGKAAVGG
+198 YLSSVLGEAAVKG
-211 LQGPADAKQIK
+211 LQGPDDAKHVK

-284 CSNKRLLNDILRN
+284 CSNKRLLTDILRN
-297 KWGYDKIVVS
+297 KWGYDKIIVT
-307 DCWAIRDFFRPDAH
+307 DCWAVRDFFRPNAH

-333 AVISGTDL
+333 AVASGTDL
-341 ECGSAY
+341 ECGSAFA
-347 KNLREAYDKG
+347 NLREAYDKG
-357 LVSEDAIDRS
+357 MISEEAIDRS
-367 LLRLLEARLSL
+367 LMRLLEARLSL
-378 GELFNDPGEWDSL
+378 GELFYDPTEWDSL
-391 GQNDICSPAHK
+391 GQKDICSPEHK
-402 QLALDAARKSMTLL
+402 QLALEAARKSMTLL
-416 KNNGI
+416 KNDGI
-421 LPLSPDAKIM
+421 LPLPEDAKIM
-431 VMGPNATDS
+431 VMGPNATDT
-440 VMQWGNYNG
+440 VMHWGNYNG

-454 TSILEGIQAIAPQ
+454 TSILEGIRAIAPQ

-483 STFDMLSSNG
+483 STFDMLSSEG
-493 QKGITATYWNN
+493 RKGISATYWNN
-504 TAKEGSPAATEQI
+504 TDRSGDPAAVEFITA
-517 SFPINK
+517 PINK

-542 TFSTVFTPEESG
+542 TFSTEFTPEESG
-554 EYFINMTASRGLKGL
+554 EYIINMTASRGLKGL
-569 KVNGERVAKSY
+569 NIDGVRVAKSY

-586 DYAYAIQAE
+586 DYTYAIQAE
-595 KGKSY
+595 KGKTY
-600 DIEIDWVNDR
+600 KIDIDWVNDR
-610 PGTAVLKFD
+610 PGIAVLKFD
-619 IGRSVKYDT
+619 IGRSVEYDT
-628 DCADSDVVVFVGG
+628 DCGDSDVVVFVGG

-652 VTVEGFRGGDRTSIE
+652 VTVEGFRGGDRNTIE
-667 LPAVQRELIRDLR
+667 LPTVQRELINNLK

-691 SGSAMGLAQEDE
+691 SGSAMGLAQEDG

-739 FYTGD
+739 FYASD

-749 FEDYDMTGRTY
+749 FEDYDMSGRTY
-760 RYMTDKPLYAFGHGL
+760 RYMTEKPLYAFGHGL
-775 SYTTFDYS
+775 SYTTFDYGKPV
-783 APKVKGGKAGD
+783 ARAAKAGE
-794 PVRLSVKVKNSGD
+794 PVSLNVNVRNSGAV
-807 RDGDEV
+807 DGDEV
-813 VQVYVKNSADR
+813 VQVYVRNPYDS
-824 ELNKTL
+824 ELNRTL

-841 EAKDVEFELAPDAFA
+841 EAKDVEFKLTPEAFA
-856 FYDTVSGE
+856 FYDAASGG
-864 LKALPGSYEVAV
+864 LKTLPGSYEVAV
-876 GPASDNTA
+876 GPASDNT
-884 SVMIDYK
+884 SSIIVDLD

>member
-1 MDRIMDSG
+1 MAAG
-9 SIDWGSTPHG
+9 SSD
-19 CTTAPDSFCP
+19 
-29 ALFFKNQPTLKRNSY
+29 
-44 LAAIAALAIAISAGA
+44 
-59 PEASAQKYRDTSL
+59 ASAQKYKDTSL

-101 ERLGIKRYNW
+101 DRLGIKRYNW
-111 WNEALHGVGRAGFA
+111 WNEALHGVGRDGFA

-135 ATFDDTLLRDI
+135 AAFDEDLHRQI

-198 YLSSMLGKAAVGG
+198 YLSSVLGKAAVEG
-211 LQGPADAKQIK
+211 LQGPADSKHIK

-243 DARDID
+243 DVRDID

-284 CSNKRLLNDILRN
+284 CSNKRLLQDILRN

-307 DCWAIRDFFRPDAH
+307 DCWAIRDFFRPNAH
-321 ATHPSATEASAD
+321 ATHPSSIEASAD
-333 AVISGTDL
+333 AVVSGTDL

-347 KNLREAYDKG
+347 KSLREAYDKG
-357 LVSEDAIDRS
+357 LISEEAIDRS

-378 GELFNDPGEWDSL
+378 GELFYEDTEWDSL
-391 GQNDICSPAHK
+391 GQKDICSPAHK
-402 QLALDAARKSMTLL
+402 QLALEAARKSMTLL

-421 LPLSPDAKIM
+421 LPLPADAKVM
-431 VMGPNATDS
+431 VMGPNATDT

-454 TSILEGIQAIAPQ
+454 TSVLEGIRNIAPD
-467 ARYLKGCDH
+467 AKYLKGCDH

-483 STFDMLSSNG
+483 STFNMLSSNG
-493 QKGITATYWNN
+493 QKGISATYWNN
-504 TAKEGSPAATEQI
+504 TKKEGEPVATEVI

-523 NTGGATVFAPGVN
+523 STGGATVFAPGVN

-542 TFSTVFTPEESG
+542 TYSTVFTPEESG
-554 EYFINMTASRGLKGL
+554 EYIINMTASRGLKSL
-569 KVNGERVAKSY
+569 LINGERVAKSY

-595 KGKSY
+595 KGKTY

-619 IGRSVKYDT
+619 IGRSVEYDT
-628 DCADSDVVVFVGG
+628 DCSDADVVVFVGG

-652 VTVEGFRGGDRTSIE
+652 VTVEGFRGGDRVTME
-667 LPAVQRELIRDLR
+667 LPAVQRELIKNL
-680 KQGKKIVFVNC
+680 KKEGKKIVFVNC
-691 SGSAMGLAQEDE
+691 SGSAMGLSQEDE

-718 GTAVAETLFGLNNPA
+718 GTAIAETLYGINNPA
-733 GRLPVT
+733 GRLPIT

-744 AQLPD
+744 SQLPD
-749 FEDYDMTGRTY
+749 FEDYDMSGRTY
-760 RYMTDKPLYAFGHGL
+760 RYMTEKPLYAFGHGL

-783 APKVKGGKAGD
+783 NPKAEGTQNGKLVK
-794 PVRLSVKVKNSGD
+794 LSVNVKNSGD

-813 VQVYVKNSADR
+813 VQVYVKNPSDR

-830 RAFRR
+830 RAFKR
-835 IHLKAG
+835 IHLKKG
-841 EAKDVEFELAPDAFA
+841 ESRDVTFELGPDAFA
-856 FYDTVSGE
+856 FFNPESGE
-864 LKALPGSYEVAV
+864 MEAAGGIYEVAV
-876 GPASDNTA
+876 GPASDNTI
-884 SVMIDYK
+884 SIPVLF

>member
-1 MDRIMDSG
+1 M
-9 SIDWGSTPHG
+9 
-19 CTTAPDSFCP
+19 
-29 ALFFKNQPTLKRNSY
+29 KRKTY
-44 LAAIAALAIAISAGA
+44 LAATAALAIAMATGSID
-59 PEASAQKYRDTSL
+59 ASAQKYKDTSL
-72 SNKERAELV
+72 SNKERAALV

-135 ATFDDTLLRDI
+135 AAFDEDLHYRI
-146 FTCISD
+146 FDCISD
-152 EARAKFNTLGDEDV
+152 EARAKFNTLGDQDV

-198 YLSSMLGKAAVGG
+198 YLSSVLGKAAVEG
-211 LQGPADAKQIK
+211 LQGPADSKHIK
-222 TIACA
+222 SIACA

-249 PRDLWETYLPAFKT
+249 PRDLWETYLPAFKA

-284 CSNKRLLNDILRN
+284 CSNKRLLTDILRN
-297 KWGYDKIVVS
+297 KWGYDKIIVT
-307 DCWAIRDFFRPDAH
+307 DCWAVRDFFRPNAH

-333 AVISGTDL
+333 AVASGTDL
-341 ECGSAY
+341 ECGSAFA
-347 KNLREAYDKG
+347 NLREAYDKG
-357 LVSEDAIDRS
+357 LISEESIDRS
-367 LLRLLEARLSL
+367 LTRLLEARLSL
-378 GELFNDPGEWDSL
+378 GELFDDPTEWNAL
-391 GQNDICSPAHK
+391 GQQDICSPEHK
-402 QLALDAARKSMTLL
+402 QLALEAARKSMTLL

-421 LPLSPDAKIM
+421 LPLRPDSRIM
-431 VMGPNATDS
+431 VMGPNATDT

-454 TSILEGIQAIAPQ
+454 ISILEGIQEIAPQ
-467 ARYLKGCDH
+467 AKYLKGCDH

-483 STFDMLSSNG
+483 STFGMLKSNG
-493 QKGITATYWNN
+493 RKGISATYWNN
-504 TAKEGSPAATEQI
+504 TRKEGEPAATEFLT
-517 SFPINK
+517 SPINK

-542 TFSTVFTPEESG
+542 TFTTEFTPEESG
-554 EYFINMTASRGLKGL
+554 EYIINMTASRGLKGL
-569 KVNGERVAKSY
+569 IIDGERVAKSY

-586 DYAYAIQAE
+586 DYAHAIQAE
-595 KGKSY
+595 KGKTY
-600 DIEIDWVNDR
+600 KIEIDWSNDR
-610 PGTAVLKFD
+610 PGLAVLKFD
-619 IGRSVKYDT
+619 IGRSVAYET
-628 DCADSDVVVFVGG
+628 DCPDSDVVVFAGG

-652 VTVEGFRGGDRTSIE
+652 VTVEGFRGGDRNTIE
-667 LPAVQRELIRDLR
+667 LPKVQRELIRQL
-680 KQGKKIVFVNC
+680 KEQGKKIVFVNC
-691 SGSAMGLAQEDE
+691 SGSAMGLGQEDE
-703 LCDAVLQAWYPGEAG
+703 LCDAVIQAWYPGEAG
-718 GTAVAETLFGLNNPA
+718 GTAVAETLFGINNPA

-739 FYTGD
+739 FYKSD

-749 FEDYDMTGRTY
+749 FEDYDMSGRTY
-760 RYMTDKPLYAFGHGL
+760 RYMKEKPLYAFGHGL
-775 SYTTFDYS
+775 SYTTFDYGT
-783 APKVKGGKAGD
+783 PKATPAGNGK
-794 PVRLSVKVKNSGD
+794 PMKLSVNVRNSGD

-813 VQVYVKNSADR
+813 VQVYVRNPKDS

-830 RAFRR
+830 RAFKR

-841 EAKDVEFELAPDAFA
+841 EAKDIEFELGPEAFA
-856 FYDTVSGE
+856 FYDEASGE
-864 LKALPGSYEVAV
+864 AASLPGTYEVEV
-876 GPASDNTA
+876 GGASDNTKG
-884 SVMIDYK
+884 IKINY

>member
-1 MDRIMDSG
+1 M
-9 SIDWGSTPHG
+9 
-19 CTTAPDSFCP
+19 
-29 ALFFKNQPTLKRNSY
+29 KRNGY
-44 LAAIAALAIAISAGA
+44 LAAVAAIAIGFGAIAFSA
-59 PEASAQKYRDTSL
+59 EAQSYKDASL
-72 SNKERAELV
+72 SNKERAELL

-96 DSPAV
+96 DSPAI

-135 ATFDDTLLRDI
+135 ATFDDGLVYDV
-146 FTCISD
+146 FNCISD

-198 YLSSMLGKAAVGG
+198 YLSSQLGKAAVEG
-211 LQGPADAKQIK
+211 LQGPADAKNIK

-284 CSNKRLLNDILRN
+284 CSNKRLLHDILRN

-307 DCWAIRDFFRPDAH
+307 DCWAIRDFYRPNAH
-321 ATHPSATEASAD
+321 ATHPSAVEASAD

-341 ECGSAY
+341 ECGSSY
-347 KNLREAYDKG
+347 MSLREAYDKG
-357 LVSEDAIDRS
+357 LISEETIDKS

-378 GELFNDPGEWDSL
+378 GELFGENTEWDGL
-391 GQNDICSPAHK
+391 GQPDICSPAHK
-402 QLALDAARKSMTLL
+402 ELALQAARKSMTLL

-421 LPLSPDAKIM
+421 LPLSPDAKIT
-431 VMGPNATDS
+431 VMGPNAADT

-454 TSILEGIQAIAPQ
+454 ISMLEGIRKIAPE
-467 ARYLKGCDH
+467 AKYLKGCDH
-476 VKNNNTV
+476 VKNNNTI
-483 STFDMLSSNG
+483 STFNMLSSNG
-493 QKGITATYWNN
+493 QKGISATYWNN
-504 TAKEGSPAATEQI
+504 LTKEGEPAAKETI
-517 SFPINK
+517 NFPINK
-523 NTGGATVFAPGVN
+523 STGGATVFAPGVN

-542 TFSTVFTPEESG
+542 IFKTQFTPEESG
-554 EYFINMTASRGLKGL
+554 EYIINMTASRGLKAMKIDG
-569 KVNGERVAKSY
+569 KQVAKSY

-595 KGKSY
+595 KGKTY
-600 DIEIDWVNDR
+600 DIEIDWVKDR
-610 PGTAVLKFD
+610 PGIAVLKFD
-619 IGRSVKYDT
+619 IGRSIEYDT
-628 DCADSDVVVFVGG
+628 DCGDSDVVVFIGG

-667 LPAVQRELIRDLR
+667 LPKVQRDLIKKL
-680 KQGKKIVFVNC
+680 KEQGKKIVFINC
-691 SGSAMGLAQEDE
+691 SGSAMGLSQEDE
-703 LCDAVLQAWYPGEAG
+703 LCDAVIQAWYPGEAG
-718 GTAVAETLFGLNNPA
+718 GQAAAETLFGINNPA

-739 FYTGD
+739 FYKD
-744 AQLPD
+744 DSQLPD
-749 FEDYDMTGRTY
+749 FEDYDMEGRTY
-760 RYMTDKPLYAFGHGL
+760 RYMTEKPLYAFGHGL

-783 APKVKGGKAGD
+783 EPTYKGGNGQ
-794 PVRLSVKVKNSGD
+794 PVNLTVNIKNSGNH
-807 RDGDEV
+807 DGEEV
-813 VQVYVKNSADR
+813 VQVYIKNRADKS
-824 ELNKTL
+824 LNKTL
-830 RAFRR
+830 RAFKR
-835 IHLKAG
+835 ISLKKG
-841 EAKDVEFELAPDAFA
+841 EEQDVTFELGPEAFA
-856 FYDTVSGE
+856 FYNPETGSME
-864 LKALPGSYEVAV
+864 ALAGTYDVEV
-876 GPASDNTA
+876 GGASDRTKSLTIN
-884 SVMIDYK
+884 Y

>member
-1 MDRIMDSG
+1 M
-9 SIDWGSTPHG
+9 
-19 CTTAPDSFCP
+19 
-29 ALFFKNQPTLKRNSY
+29 KQKRHIAAF
-44 LAAIAALAIAISAGA
+44 AAIAIAFAAASGTALA
-59 PEASAQKYRDTSL
+59 QDYKDTSL
-72 SNKERAELV
+72 SNRERAELV
-81 LKELTLDEKIAMMMD
+81 LKQLTLDEKIAMMMD
-96 DSPAV
+96 DSPAID
-101 ERLGIKRYNW
+101 RLGIKRYNW

-135 ATFDDTLLRDI
+135 AAFDSDLQFRVFD
-146 FTCISD
+146 CISD
-152 EARAKFNTLGDEDV
+152 EARAKFNTLGDEEV

-198 YLSSMLGKAAVGG
+198 YLSSVLGKAAVEG
-211 LQGPADAKQIK
+211 LQGPADAKHIK

-284 CSNKRLLNDILRN
+284 CSNKRLLHDILRN
-297 KWGYDKIVVS
+297 RWGYDKIIVS

-321 ATHPSATEASAD
+321 ATHPSAVEASAD
-333 AVISGTDL
+333 AVASGTDL

-347 KNLREAYDKG
+347 KSLREAYDKG
-357 LVSEDAIDRS
+357 LISEEAIDTS

-378 GELFNDPGEWDSL
+378 GELFDDASEWDSL
-391 GQNDICSPAHK
+391 GEKDICSPAHK
-402 QLALDAARKSMTLL
+402 QLALEAARKSMTLL

-421 LPLSPDAKIM
+421 LPLSPDARIT

-449 FPTRT
+449 FPTHT
-454 TSILEGIQAIAPQ
+454 TSILDGILAIAPQ

-476 VKNNNTV
+476 VKNNNTI
-483 STFDMLSSNG
+483 STFDMLSSDG
-493 QKGITATYWNN
+493 KKGITAAYWNN
-504 TAKEGSPAATEQI
+504 TSKAGEPVAREVLTS
-517 SFPINK
+517 PINK

-542 TFSTVFTPEESG
+542 TFSTEFTPEESG
-554 EYFINMTASRGLKGL
+554 EYIINMTASRGLKGL
-569 KVNGERVAKSY
+569 SVDGKRVAKSY

-595 KGKSY
+595 KGKTY
-600 DIEIDWVNDR
+600 RIDIDWVNDR
-610 PGTAVLKFD
+610 PGIAVLKFD
-619 IGRSVKYDT
+619 IGRSVDYAT
-628 DCADSDVVVFVGG
+628 ECGDSDIVVFVGG

-652 VTVEGFRGGDRTSIE
+652 VSVEGFRGGDRNTIE
-667 LPAVQRELIRDLR
+667 LPQVQRDLVR
-680 KQGKKIVFVNC
+680 KLKEQGKKIVFVNC
-691 SGSAMGLAQEDE
+691 SGSAMGLSQEDA

-744 AQLPD
+744 SQLPD
-749 FEDYDMTGRTY
+749 FEDYDMSGRTY
-760 RYMTDKPLYAFGHGL
+760 RYMTEKPLYAFGHGL
-775 SYTTFDYS
+775 SYTSFDYS
-783 APKVKGGKAGD
+783 TPKVKASKAGM
-794 PVRLSVKVKNSGD
+794 PVSLSLDVKNSGD

-813 VQVYVKNSADR
+813 VQVYIKRSDDR

-835 IHLKAG
+835 IHLKKG
-841 EAKDVEFELAPDAFA
+841 ETKDVSFDLGPDAFA
-856 FYDTVSGE
+856 FFNPESGE
-864 LKALPGSYEVAV
+864 METRPGKYELFV
-876 GPASDNTA
+876 GPASDNT
-884 SVMIDYK
+884 SKITVNLD

>member
-1 MDRIMDSG
+1 M
-9 SIDWGSTPHG
+9 
-19 CTTAPDSFCP
+19 
-29 ALFFKNQPTLKRNSY
+29 
-44 LAAIAALAIAISAGA
+44 AAIAIAFAAGNTD
-59 PEASAQKYRDTSL
+59 ASAQKYKDSSL
-72 SNKERAELV
+72 SNKERAQLV
-81 LKELTLDEKIAMMMD
+81 LDELTLDEKIAMMMD
-96 DSPAV
+96 DSPAI

-111 WNEALHGVGRAGFA
+111 WNEALHGIGRAGFA
-125 TVFPQAIGMA
+125 TVFPQAVGMA
-135 ATFDDTLLRDI
+135 ATFDDVLIHDI
-146 FTCISD
+146 FNCISD
-152 EARAKFNTLGDEDV
+152 EARAKFNTLGDQDV

-198 YLSSMLGKAAVGG
+198 YLSSMLGKAAVEG
-211 LQGPADAKQIK
+211 LQGPADAKHIK

-307 DCWAIRDFFRPDAH
+307 DCWAIRDFFRKDAH
-321 ATHPSATEASAD
+321 ATHPSAVEASAD
-333 AVISGTDL
+333 AVFSGTDL

-347 KNLREAYDKG
+347 KSLREAYDKG
-357 LVSEDAIDRS
+357 LISEETIDRS

-378 GELFNDPGEWDSL
+378 GELFYESSEWDSL
-391 GQNDICSPAHK
+391 GHKDICSPAHK

-416 KNNGI
+416 KNNGV
-421 LPLSPDAKIM
+421 LPLNADAKIM
-431 VMGPNATDS
+431 VMGPNANDT

-467 ARYLKGCDH
+467 ALYLKGCDH
-476 VKNNNTV
+476 VKNNNTI
-483 STFDMLSSNG
+483 STFDMLSIDG
-493 QKGITATYWNN
+493 HKGFNATYWNN
-504 TAKEGSPAATEQI
+504 TSKEGEPAAREII

-523 NTGGATVFAPGVN
+523 STGGATVFAPGVN

-542 TFSTVFTPEESG
+542 TFSTEFTPGESG
-554 EYFINMTASRGLKGL
+554 EYIINMTASRGLKGL
-569 KVNGERVAKSY
+569 NIDGKRVAKSY

-595 KGKSY
+595 KGKTY
-600 DIEIDWVNDR
+600 KIDIDWVNDR

-619 IGRSVKYDT
+619 IGRSVEYET
-628 DCADSDVVVFVGG
+628 DCGDVDVVVFAGG

-652 VTVEGFRGGDRTSIE
+652 VTVEGFKGGDRTSIE
-667 LPAVQRELIRDLR
+667 LPKVQRELIRDLK
-680 KQGKKIVFVNC
+680 KQGKKIVFINC

-703 LCDAVLQAWYPGEAG
+703 LSDAVLQAWYPGEAG
-718 GTAVAETLFGLNNPA
+718 GTAVAETIFGINNPA

-749 FEDYDMTGRTY
+749 FEDYDMSGRTY
-760 RYMTDKPLYAFGHGL
+760 RYMTEKPLYAFGHGL
-775 SYTTFDYS
+775 SYTTFEYS
-783 APKVKGGKAGD
+783 KPEVSGDKAGD
-794 PVRLSVKVKNSGD
+794 PVTLSVNIKNSGD

-813 VQVYVKNSADR
+813 VQVYIKNTEDR

-835 IHLKAG
+835 INLKKG
-841 EAKDVEFELAPDAFA
+841 ESQDVTFELGPEAFA
-856 FYDTVSGE
+856 FFNPESGE
-864 LKALPGSYEVAV
+864 MQTLPGTYEVSV
-876 GPASDNTA
+876 GGASDKNTM
-884 SVMIDYK
+884 VTVVLN

>member
-1 MDRIMDSG
+1 M
-9 SIDWGSTPHG
+9 
-19 CTTAPDSFCP
+19 
-29 ALFFKNQPTLKRNSY
+29 KQKRHIAAF
-44 LAAIAALAIAISAGA
+44 AAIAIAFAAASGTALA
-59 PEASAQKYRDTSL
+59 QDYKDTSL
-72 SNKERAELV
+72 SNRERAELV
-81 LKELTLDEKIAMMMD
+81 LKQLTLDEKIAMMMD
-96 DSPAV
+96 DSPAID
-101 ERLGIKRYNW
+101 RLGIKRYNW

-135 ATFDDTLLRDI
+135 AAFDGDLQFRVFD
-146 FTCISD
+146 CISD
-152 EARAKFNTLGDEDV
+152 EARAKFNTLGDEEV

-198 YLSSMLGKAAVGG
+198 YLSSMLGKAAVEG
-211 LQGPADAKQIK
+211 LQGPADAKHIK

-284 CSNKRLLNDILRN
+284 CSNKRLLHDILRN
-297 KWGYDKIVVS
+297 RWGYDKIIVS

-321 ATHPSATEASAD
+321 ATHPSAVEASAD
-333 AVISGTDL
+333 AVASGTDL

-347 KNLREAYDKG
+347 KSLREAYDKG
-357 LVSEDAIDRS
+357 LISEEAIDTS

-378 GELFNDPGEWDSL
+378 GELFDDASEWDSL
-391 GQNDICSPAHK
+391 GEKDICSPAHK
-402 QLALDAARKSMTLL
+402 QLALEAARKSMTLL

-421 LPLSPDAKIM
+421 LPLSPDARIT

-449 FPTRT
+449 FPTHT
-454 TSILEGIQAIAPQ
+454 TSILDGILAIAPQ

-476 VKNNNTV
+476 VKNNNTI
-483 STFDMLSSNG
+483 STFDMLSSDG
-493 QKGITATYWNN
+493 KKGITAAYWNN
-504 TAKEGSPAATEQI
+504 TSKAGEPVAREVITS
-517 SFPINK
+517 PINK

-542 TFSTVFTPEESG
+542 TFSTEFTPEESG
-554 EYFINMTASRGLKGL
+554 EYIINMTASRGLKGL
-569 KVNGERVAKSY
+569 SVDGKRVAKSY

-595 KGKSY
+595 KGKTY
-600 DIEIDWVNDR
+600 RIDIDWVNDR
-610 PGTAVLKFD
+610 PGIAVLKFD
-619 IGRSVKYDT
+619 IGRSVDYAT
-628 DCADSDVVVFVGG
+628 ECGDSDIVVFVGG

-652 VTVEGFRGGDRTSIE
+652 VSVEGFRGGDRNTIE
-667 LPAVQRELIRDLR
+667 LPQVQRDLVR
-680 KQGKKIVFVNC
+680 KLKEQGKKIVFVNC
-691 SGSAMGLAQEDE
+691 SGSAMGLSQEDA

-744 AQLPD
+744 SQLPD
-749 FEDYDMTGRTY
+749 FEDYDMSGRTY
-760 RYMTDKPLYAFGHGL
+760 RYMTEKPLYAFGHGL
-775 SYTTFDYS
+775 SYTSFDYS
-783 APKVKGGKAGD
+783 TPKVKASKAGM
-794 PVRLSVKVKNSGD
+794 PVSLSLDVKNSGD

-813 VQVYVKNSADR
+813 VQVYIKRSDDR

-835 IHLKAG
+835 IHLKKG
-841 EAKDVEFELAPDAFA
+841 ETKDVSFDLGPDAFA
-856 FYDTVSGE
+856 FFNPESGE
-864 LKALPGSYEVAV
+864 METRPGTYELFV
-876 GPASDNTA
+876 GPASDNT
-884 SVMIDYK
+884 SKITVNLD

>member
-1 MDRIMDSG
+1 M
-9 SIDWGSTPHG
+9 
-19 CTTAPDSFCP
+19 
-29 ALFFKNQPTLKRNSY
+29 KQKRHIAAF
-44 LAAIAALAIAISAGA
+44 AAIAIAFAAASGTALA
-59 PEASAQKYRDTSL
+59 QDYKDTSL
-72 SNKERAELV
+72 SNRERAELV
-81 LKELTLDEKIAMMMD
+81 LKQLTLDEKIAMMMD
-96 DSPAV
+96 DSPAID
-101 ERLGIKRYNW
+101 RLGIKRYNW

-135 ATFDDTLLRDI
+135 AAFDGDLQFRVFD
-146 FTCISD
+146 CISD
-152 EARAKFNTLGDEDV
+152 EARAKFNTLGDEEV

-198 YLSSMLGKAAVGG
+198 YLSSVLGKAAVEG
-211 LQGPADAKQIK
+211 LQGPADAKHIK

-284 CSNKRLLNDILRN
+284 CSNKRLLHDILRN
-297 KWGYDKIVVS
+297 RWGYDKIIVS

-321 ATHPSATEASAD
+321 ATHPSAVEASAD
-333 AVISGTDL
+333 AVASGTDL

-347 KNLREAYDKG
+347 KSLREAYDKG
-357 LVSEDAIDRS
+357 LISEEAIDTS

-378 GELFNDPGEWDSL
+378 GELFDDASEWDSL
-391 GQNDICSPAHK
+391 GEKDICSPAHK
-402 QLALDAARKSMTLL
+402 QLALEAARKSMTLL

-421 LPLSPDAKIM
+421 LPLSPDARIT

-449 FPTRT
+449 FPTHT
-454 TSILEGIQAIAPQ
+454 TSILDGILAIAPQ

-476 VKNNNTV
+476 VKNNNTI
-483 STFDMLSSNG
+483 STFDMLSSDG
-493 QKGITATYWNN
+493 KKGITAAYWNN
-504 TAKEGSPAATEQI
+504 TSKAGEPVAREVLTS
-517 SFPINK
+517 PINK

-542 TFSTVFTPEESG
+542 TFSTEFTPEESG
-554 EYFINMTASRGLKGL
+554 EYIINMTASRGLKGL
-569 KVNGERVAKSY
+569 SVDGKRVAKSY

-595 KGKSY
+595 KGKTY
-600 DIEIDWVNDR
+600 RIDIDWVNDR
-610 PGTAVLKFD
+610 PGIAVLKFD
-619 IGRSVKYDT
+619 IGRSVDYAT
-628 DCADSDVVVFVGG
+628 ECGDSDIVVFVGG

-652 VTVEGFRGGDRTSIE
+652 VSVEGFRGGDRNTIE
-667 LPAVQRELIRDLR
+667 LPQVQRDLVR
-680 KQGKKIVFVNC
+680 KLKEQGKKIVFVNC
-691 SGSAMGLAQEDE
+691 SGSAMGLSQEDA

-744 AQLPD
+744 SQLPD
-749 FEDYDMTGRTY
+749 FEDYDMSGRTY
-760 RYMTDKPLYAFGHGL
+760 RYMTEKPLYAFGHGL
-775 SYTTFDYS
+775 SYTSFDYS
-783 APKVKGGKAGD
+783 TPKVKASKAGM
-794 PVRLSVKVKNSGD
+794 PVSLSLDVKNSGD

-813 VQVYVKNSADR
+813 VQVYIKRSDDR

-835 IHLKAG
+835 IHLKKG
-841 EAKDVEFELAPDAFA
+841 ETKDISFDLGPDAFA
-856 FYDTVSGE
+856 FFNPESGE
-864 LKALPGSYEVAV
+864 METRPGKYELFV
-876 GPASDNTA
+876 GPASDNT
-884 SVMIDYK
+884 SKITVNLD

>member
-1 MDRIMDSG
+1 M
-9 SIDWGSTPHG
+9 
-19 CTTAPDSFCP
+19 
-29 ALFFKNQPTLKRNSY
+29 KQKRHIAAF
-44 LAAIAALAIAISAGA
+44 AAIAIAFAAASGTALA
-59 PEASAQKYRDTSL
+59 QDYKDTSL
-72 SNKERAELV
+72 SNRERAELV
-81 LKELTLDEKIAMMMD
+81 LKQLTLDEKIAMMMD
-96 DSPAV
+96 DSPAID
-101 ERLGIKRYNW
+101 RLGIKRYNW

-135 ATFDDTLLRDI
+135 AAFDGDLQFRVFD
-146 FTCISD
+146 CISD
-152 EARAKFNTLGDEDV
+152 EARAKFNTLGDEEV

-198 YLSSMLGKAAVGG
+198 YLSSMLGKAAVEG
-211 LQGPADAKQIK
+211 LQGPADAKHIK

-284 CSNKRLLNDILRN
+284 CSNKRLLHYILRN
-297 KWGYDKIVVS
+297 RWGYDKIIVS

-321 ATHPSATEASAD
+321 ATHPSAVEASAD
-333 AVISGTDL
+333 AVASGTDL

-347 KNLREAYDKG
+347 KSLREAYDKG
-357 LVSEDAIDRS
+357 LISEEAIDTS

-378 GELFNDPGEWDSL
+378 GELFDDASEWDSL
-391 GQNDICSPAHK
+391 GEKDICSPTHK
-402 QLALDAARKSMTLL
+402 QLALEAARKSMTLL

-421 LPLSPDAKIM
+421 LPLSPDARIT

-449 FPTRT
+449 FPTHT
-454 TSILEGIQAIAPQ
+454 TSILDGILAIAPQ

-476 VKNNNTV
+476 VKNNNTI
-483 STFDMLSSNG
+483 STFDMLSSDG
-493 QKGITATYWNN
+493 KKGITAAYWNN
-504 TAKEGSPAATEQI
+504 TSKAGEPVAREVLTS
-517 SFPINK
+517 PINK

-542 TFSTVFTPEESG
+542 IFSTEFTPEESG
-554 EYFINMTASRGLKGL
+554 EYIINMTASRGLKGL
-569 KVNGERVAKSY
+569 SVDGKRVAKSY

-595 KGKSY
+595 KGKTY
-600 DIEIDWVNDR
+600 RIDIDWVNDR
-610 PGTAVLKFD
+610 PGIAVLKFD
-619 IGRSVKYDT
+619 IGRSVDYAT
-628 DCADSDVVVFVGG
+628 ECGDSDIVVFVGG

-652 VTVEGFRGGDRTSIE
+652 VSVEGFRGGDRNTIE
-667 LPAVQRELIRDLR
+667 LPQVQRDLVR
-680 KQGKKIVFVNC
+680 KLKEQGKKIVFVNC
-691 SGSAMGLAQEDE
+691 SGSAMGLSQEDA

-744 AQLPD
+744 SQLPD
-749 FEDYDMTGRTY
+749 FEDYDMSGRTY
-760 RYMTDKPLYAFGHGL
+760 RYMTEKPLYAFGHGL
-775 SYTTFDYS
+775 SYTSFDYS
-783 APKVKGGKAGD
+783 TPKVKASKAGM
-794 PVRLSVKVKNSGD
+794 PVSLSLDVKNSGD

-813 VQVYVKNSADR
+813 VQVYIKRSDDR

-835 IHLKAG
+835 IHLKKG
-841 EAKDVEFELAPDAFA
+841 ETKDVCFDLGPDAFA
-856 FYDTVSGE
+856 FFNPESGE
-864 LKALPGSYEVAV
+864 METRPGTYELFV
-876 GPASDNTA
+876 GPASDNT
-884 SVMIDYK
+884 SKITVNLD

>member
-1 MDRIMDSG
+1 MKR
-9 SIDWGSTPHG
+9 SIY
-19 CTTAPDSFCP
+19 TAV
-29 ALFFKNQPTLKRNSY
+29 
-44 LAAIAALAIAISAGA
+44 IAALAISMAAVSQ
-59 PEASAQKYRDTSL
+59 EASAQKYKDSTL

-96 DSPAV
+96 DSPAI

-135 ATFDDTLLRDI
+135 ATFDEALLHDV
-146 FTCISD
+146 FNCISD
-152 EARAKFNTLGDEDV
+152 EARAKFNTLGEQDV

-198 YLSSMLGKAAVGG
+198 YLSSVLGKAAVEG
-211 LQGPADAKQIK
+211 LQGPADSEHIK

-243 DARDID
+243 DARDIN

-307 DCWAIRDFFRPDAH
+307 DCWAIRDFFRPNAH
-321 ATHPSATEASAD
+321 ATHPSAVEASAD

-347 KNLREAYDKG
+347 HSLREAYDKG
-357 LVSEDAIDRS
+357 LIDEETIDRS

-378 GELFNDPGEWDSL
+378 GELFQESSEWDSL
-391 GQNDICSPAHK
+391 GEKDICSPAHK
-402 QLALDAARKSMTLL
+402 RLALDAARKSMTLL
-416 KNNGI
+416 KNNGV
-421 LPLSPDAKIM
+421 LPLRQDARIM
-431 VMGPNATDS
+431 VMGPNATDT

-454 TSILEGIQAIAPQ
+454 TSILEGIQTIAPQ
-467 ARYLKGCDH
+467 TRYLKGCDH
-476 VKNNNTV
+476 VKNNNTI
-483 STFDMLSSNG
+483 STFDMLSIDG
-493 QKGITATYWNN
+493 HKGFNATYWNN
-504 TAKEGSPAATEQI
+504 TAKEGTPVATEI
-517 SFPINK
+517 INFPINK
-523 NTGGATVFAPGVN
+523 STGGATVFAPGVN

-542 TFSTVFTPEESG
+542 TYSTVFTPEESG
-554 EYFINMTASRGLKGL
+554 EYIINMTASRGLKGL
-569 KVNGERVAKSY
+569 VINGERVAKSY

-595 KGKSY
+595 KGKTY

-610 PGTAVLKFD
+610 PGIAVLKFD
-619 IGRSVKYDT
+619 IGRSVDYET
-628 DCADSDVVVFVGG
+628 DCGDADVVVFAGG

-652 VTVEGFRGGDRTSIE
+652 VTVEGFRGGDRTTIE
-667 LPAVQRELIRDLR
+667 LPKVQRELIKKL
-680 KQGKKIVFVNC
+680 KEQGKKIVFINC

-739 FYTGD
+739 FYKND

-749 FEDYDMTGRTY
+749 FEDYDMEGRTY
-760 RYMTDKPLYAFGHGL
+760 RYMTEKPLYAFGHGL

-783 APKVKGGKAGD
+783 QPI
-794 PVRLSVKVKNSGD
+794 VKNDDKTDIVQLTVNVRNSGEM
-807 RDGDEV
+807 DGDEV
-813 VQVYVKNSADR
+813 VQLYVKNSNDR

-835 IHLKAG
+835 IHLKKG
-841 EAKDVEFELAPDAFA
+841 ETQYVTFELGPEAFT
-856 FYDTVSGE
+856 FFNPESGE
-864 LKALPGSYEVAV
+864 MEAASGIYEVSV
-876 GPASDNTA
+876 GGASDKADSTVN
-884 SVMIDYK
+884 VNYK

>member
-1 MDRIMDSG
+1 M
-9 SIDWGSTPHG
+9 
-19 CTTAPDSFCP
+19 AV
-29 ALFFKNQPTLKRNSY
+29 
-44 LAAIAALAIAISAGA
+44 AAVAIGLGGETFS
-59 PEASAQKYRDTSL
+59 ASAQAYKDTSL
-72 SNKERAELV
+72 PVKERAERL

-96 DSPAV
+96 DSPAI

-111 WNEALHGVGRAGFA
+111 WNEALHGIGRAGFA

-135 ATFDDTLLRDI
+135 ATFDDQLLYNVFD
-146 FTCISD
+146 CISD
-152 EARAKFNTLGDEDV
+152 EARAKFNTLGDEEV

-198 YLSSMLGKAAVGG
+198 YLSSMLGKAAVEG
-211 LQGPADAKQIK
+211 LQGPADAKNIK

-284 CSNKRLLNDILRN
+284 CSNKRLLHDILRN

-307 DCWAIRDFFRPDAH
+307 DCWAIRDFFRPNAH
-321 ATHPSATEASAD
+321 ATHPSAVEASAD

-347 KNLREAYDKG
+347 ASLREAYDKG
-357 LVSEDAIDRS
+357 LISEETIDKS
-367 LLRLLEARLSL
+367 LMRLLEARLSL
-378 GELFNDPGEWDSL
+378 GELFGDKDCEWNAL
-391 GQNDICSPAHK
+391 GQTDICSPAHK
-402 QLALDAARKSMTLL
+402 ELALEAARKSMTLL

-421 LPLSPDAKIM
+421 LPLNPNAKIM
-431 VMGPNATDS
+431 VMGPNATDT

-454 TSILEGIQAIAPQ
+454 TSVLEGIRAFAPG
-467 ARYLKGCDH
+467 AKYLKGCDH

-493 QKGITATYWNN
+493 QKGISATYWNN
-504 TAKEGSPAATEQI
+504 TKKEGEPAATERI

-536 LEDFSA
+536 LENFSA
-542 TFSTVFTPEESG
+542 TYSTVFTPEESG
-554 EYFINMTASRGLKGL
+554 EYIINMTASRGLKSLLIDGQ
-569 KVNGERVAKSY
+569 RVLKSY

-600 DIEIDWVNDR
+600 EIEIDWVNDR

-619 IGRSVKYDT
+619 IGRSTEYDT
-628 DCADSDVVVFVGG
+628 NCGDADVVVFVGG

-652 VTVEGFRGGDRTSIE
+652 VTVEGFKGGDRTTIE
-667 LPAVQRELIRDLR
+667 LPTVQRELI
-680 KQGKKIVFVNC
+680 KKIKEQGKKIVFVNC
-691 SGSAMGLAQEDE
+691 SGSAMGLSTEDE
-703 LCDAVLQAWYPGEAG
+703 LCDALLQAWYPGEAG
-718 GTAVAETLFGLNNPA
+718 GQAVAETLFGTNNPA

-739 FYTGD
+739 FYKDDT
-744 AQLPD
+744 QLPD
-749 FEDYDMTGRTY
+749 FEDYDMEGRTY
-760 RYMTDKPLYAFGHGL
+760 RYMTEKPLYAFGHGL

-783 APKVKGGKAGD
+783 APKTTGGKGK
-794 PVRLSVKVKNSGD
+794 PVTLSVNVKNSGD

-813 VQVYVKNSADR
+813 VQVYVKNKGDKS
-824 ELNKTL
+824 LNKTL

-835 IHLKAG
+835 IHLKKG
-841 EAKDVEFELAPDAFA
+841 EAQDVTFELGPEAFA
-856 FYDTVSGE
+856 FYNPSSGE
-864 LKALPGSYEVAV
+864 LEALAGEYEIEV
-876 GPASDNTA
+876 GGASDRTVNL
-884 SVMIDYK
+884 MMNYE